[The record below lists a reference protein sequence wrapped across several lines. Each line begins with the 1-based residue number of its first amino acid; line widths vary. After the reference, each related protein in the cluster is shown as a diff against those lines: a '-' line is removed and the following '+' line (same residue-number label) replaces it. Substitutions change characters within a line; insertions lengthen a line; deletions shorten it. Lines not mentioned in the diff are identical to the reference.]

1 MADFNFNLTGF
12 DEVSRKLRGLAPKL
26 QKKAL
31 RNASRKAMNIVRNQA
46 RSNAPVDSG
55 LTKRNIV
62 TQVKSRRSAVTA
74 RVGIRG
80 GGRKQGSNPFYWRF
94 IELGFYN
101 VKAKRFIKANPFM
114 RNSLSQNTEKVT
126 DTMAKE
132 LKTAIENEI

>member
-31 RNASRKAMNIVRNQA
+31 RTASRKAMNIVRNQA

-62 TQVKSRRSAVTA
+62 TQVKSRRSTVTA

-80 GGRKQGSNPFYWRF
+80 GGRDQGNNPFYWRF
-94 IELGFYN
+94 IELGFWN
-101 VKAKRFIKANPFM
+101 KKAGKFIRANPFM